1 MNIKTTFKR
10 ILPVLIAI
18 LVVVIIAVVSTVA
31 TGAKKNPT
39 LSNASEGYIVYT
51 TSDGKEIK
59 VSNEKVWNTLKG
71 SVTATTTTVSE
82 ILDQLDSKLL
92 ETYIS
97 AVTKEEVSDKIA
109 EYLFGSS
116 FDEYIKENKAA
127 WELAAKK
134 KGNNDWEVEALAA
147 IKEVLE
153 AKVEELKYSYG
164 LDVKVDEFK
173 YLENGSLI
181 LTDEL
186 DDNGEKVYSFAVT
199 EGTALYNYY
208 KVPVARTNYA
218 LEKLTKEYEEEV
230 AKYNEYLEKL
240 EAYNEYLKDLE
251 DYEEDL
257 EDWKNTGKE
266 GAKPTKPAKVEK
278 PETVEEPVLL
288 EEDFETLFKEDYQNT
303 YYAVLVPFASNQAA
317 VDALY
322 QLNIVI
328 AKNRESDYVWFN
340 AADLKLA
347 DEAARKEF
355 IEEDYSVRGDSD
367 QYESGIITDNAFYER
382 LIDKKAYDLLAV
394 KKESYIVYDGDNKA
408 LACGAYPLSNEE
420 IKEAI
425 VKLYNQFYQANPEK
439 ELVKDVDFTVT
450 DGVLTFK
457 ETEQIKYSQDELK
470 TFGLYAETTSNKFNK
485 FDATNTDFEK
495 FYSNK
500 VVTAGS
506 NYYLY
511 YIVAK
516 KAFVYNDLE
525 VEDWEDVVEVEGNG
539 DYTATKLYKDNY
551 KELLEGKLT
560 ATYTNEAVAELRYEK
575 GLKIYDA
582 DLEEVYM
589 ANYKSDYKALKKTS
603 KTVVASVEG
612 LEIKLDELFET
623 LTDKY
628 GILTALESYQY
639 DWIFLE
645 AKDAEGNL
653 INTYV
658 DYAGYKAKGKNL
670 GKFIADNEEAKD
682 LYIDVQA
689 YVTNTKNNFAS
700 GSYESQGYAADYGW
714 ENFMRDYFL
723 ESYGVEINSTDD
735 LALFYIYQEIVN
747 DYAKELAKLNKEKWD
762 EVVALYMAQQ
772 LSTYLN
778 CAGEHLLISVYDE
791 DGNMVDP
798 VNWTA
803 EQNAA
808 ATKLWNQ
815 VYSIMQVVPASKV
828 ASVLAEIVAEF
839 NEAPLLALDKTKPNH
854 TIIETVVDG
863 DGNEYNYESKNL
875 DYDYTYYAPG
885 NKKFIVDLSTP
896 KSLGLVIITESL
908 TVTEGK
914 MVEEFNNA
922 VRRMWNANLDDLLK
936 GENIE
941 KKEIYNSEI
950 VTEFGKHL
958 YVNLSMSYKDYTT
971 TKDEETVLVTFP
983 SYDHALMYVYE
994 ANENAEDDYVSFAD
1008 LLEELEDAEEDK
1020 DDEKIAKAKE
1030 EITALFEEL
1039 GLTYATFDELRAV
1052 LEAYAGDDA
1061 SYTKTQL
1068 NTWFASYSASSS
1080 STTFSNVYGDFT
1092 GSAYYQLMVLKGIL
1106 AGKANFTA
1114 GDMAALEDYLTHYA
1128 DTYYD
1133 SLQNA
1138 SAFIEYSI
1146 EGKMDVEDLSLI
1158 LSTIYELTIG
1168 TDVTELVKSV
1178 SPVYFEKLV
1187 AVAKEAASAYK
1198 AEDFE
1203 GNALKGYELITK

>member
-31 TGAKKNPT
+31 TSAKKNPT

-51 TSDGKEIK
+51 TADGKEIK

-71 SVTATTTTVSE
+71 SVTAATTTVSE
-82 ILDQLDSKLL
+82 IVDQLDSKLL
-92 ETYIS
+92 KTYID
-97 AVTKEEVSDKIA
+97 AVTQEEVSDKLA
-109 EYLFGSS
+109 LYLFGSS
-116 FDEYIKENKAA
+116 FDEYIKANKAQ

-134 KGNNDWEVEALAA
+134 KGNNDWEAEAIDA

-153 AKVEELKYSYG
+153 AKIKELKFSYG
-164 LDVKVDEFK
+164 LDVTLDEFN
-173 YLENGSLI
+173 YLENGALI

-186 DDNGEKVYSFAVT
+186 DDNGEKIYGFSVT

-218 LEKLTKEYEEEV
+218 LEKLTEEYEEEV
-230 AKYNEYLEKL
+230 TKYNEYLEKL
-240 EAYNEYLKDLE
+240 EAYNDYLEDLE

-266 GAKPTKPAKVEK
+266 GPKPTKPAEVKK
-278 PETVEEPVLL
+278 PEAVEEPVLL
-288 EEDFETLFKEDYQNT
+288 EEDFEALFKKDYQNT

-328 AKNRESDYVWFN
+328 AKDRNSDYVWFN
-340 AADLKLA
+340 AADLALA
-347 DEAARKEF
+347 NQEAREEF
-355 IEEDYSVRGDSD
+355 IEEDYSVRGDSEN
-367 QYESGIITDNAFYER
+367 YESGIITDNAFYQR
-382 LIDKKAYDLLAV
+382 LIDKEAYDLLAV
-394 KKESYIVYDGDNKA
+394 KKETYIVFDGDNKD

-425 VKLYNQFYQANPEK
+425 VKLYNQFYQANDEK
-439 ELVKDVDFTVT
+439 ELVKDVDYTVNE
-450 DGVLTFK
+450 GVLTFNT
-457 ETEQIKYSQDELK
+457 TEQIEYTQDELK

-485 FDATNTDFEK
+485 FDAESTDFEK

-500 VVTAGS
+500 VVTAGN

-516 KAFVYNDLE
+516 NEFNYNDLD
-525 VEDWEDVVEVEGNG
+525 VEDWDDVVEVEGNG
-539 DYTATKLYKDNY
+539 DYTATTLYKENY
-551 KELLEGKLT
+551 KELLENKLT
-560 ATYTNEAVAELRYEK
+560 ATYTNEVVAELRYEN
-575 GLKIYDA
+575 GLKIFDA

-589 ANYKSDYKALKKTS
+589 TTYTSDYKSVKKTS
-603 KTVVASVEG
+603 KTVVASVDG
-612 LEIKLDELFET
+612 LEVKIDDLFGK

-670 GKFIADNEEAKD
+670 GKFIADNEEAQD

-747 DYAKELAKLNKEKWD
+747 DYAKELAKMNEEKWN
-762 EVVALYMAQQ
+762 EVVALYMAHQ

-815 VYSIMQVVPASKV
+815 VYAIMQVVPSSKV

-839 NEAPLLALDKTKPNH
+839 NSAPLLALDGTRPNH
-854 TIIETVVDG
+854 TITETVVDG
-863 DGNEYNYESKNL
+863 DGNEYNYDSKNL
-875 DYDYTYYAPG
+875 DYEYTYYAPG
-885 NKKFIVDLSTP
+885 NKKFVVDLSAP
-896 KSLGLVIITESL
+896 KSIGLVIITESL
-908 TVTEGK
+908 TVTEGT

-922 VRRMWNANLDDLLK
+922 VRRMWNANLDDLLN
-936 GENIE
+936 GEKIE

-958 YVNLSMSYKDYTT
+958 YVNLSMSYNDYTT

-983 SYDHALMYVYE
+983 SYDHALMYIYE
-994 ANENAEDDYVSFAD
+994 ANENAEEDYVSFAD
-1008 LLEELEDAEEDK
+1008 LLEELEDAEDDK
-1020 DDEKIAKAKE
+1020 DEEKIAEAKE
-1030 EITALFEEL
+1030 EITNLFNEL
-1039 GLTYATFDELRAV
+1039 GLEYEAFEQLREV
-1052 LEAYAGDDA
+1052 LEAYAGDDSA
-1061 SYTKTQL
+1061 YTKTQL

-1092 GSAYYQLMVLKGIL
+1092 SSAYYQLMVLKGIL
-1106 AGKANFTA
+1106 AGKDNFKV
-1114 GDMAALEDYLTHYA
+1114 GDVETLEEYLTHYV

-1133 SLQNA
+1133 SLVSA
-1138 SAFIEYSI
+1138 SAFVEYSI
-1146 EGKMDVEDLSLI
+1146 EGKMDVEDLSVI
-1158 LSTIYELTIG
+1158 LSTIYQLTIG
-1168 TDVTELVKSV
+1168 TDVTEIVKAV
-1178 SPVYFEKLV
+1178 SPEYFAKLV
-1187 AVAKEAASAYK
+1187 AVAKEASEAYT
-1198 AEDFE
+1198 AADFE
-1203 GNALKGYELITK
+1203 GNALKGFELINK